1 MKSANRIL
9 LAALLVLARGA
20 EAQAPDP
27 RVEALLRRMTLE
39 EKVGEMTQL
48 DISAVTGVQGT
59 ATRAQVLDS
68 SKLEE
73 IVVQR
78 SVGSLLNVAGVALTP
93 RQWTD
98 INAMIQRFAERRRVP
113 VPVLYGIDAV
123 HGHQYMLG
131 ATIFPQN
138 IAMAATWNPMLVR
151 RANQITAYETRASGI
166 GWNFSPVLDLARQPL
181 WSRFFE
187 TFGEDV
193 YLTSVLGRE
202 AIEAEQASPIEAV
215 DSLLA
220 GRSMSM
226 VSAPASPSA
235 GPRGFSEVF
244 VAATGKH
251 FIGYSMPLSGRDRTS
266 AWIPDRQL
274 REFFLPSFQAAIN
287 AGVRTIMAN
296 SGEVNGVPV
305 HASRELLTDLLRTEL
320 GFRGVVVSDWEDINR
335 LVSVSHVART
345 RRDAVRMSINAGI
358 DMSMVPYNTLFIDDV
373 LALVHSGD
381 ITEARI
387 DESVRRILKLKIDLG
402 LFESPGPNPARLA
415 NAGSAPFA
423 AVSRRAAEE
432 AVTLVKN
439 DRGTLPLARGV
450 RILVTGP
457 GATSLPVQYGSW
469 TYTWQGTDTAM
480 YPKSVPNLLTALRTQ
495 FGADRVSYSAG
506 ATLTAEADISAA
518 VAAARNAD
526 VVIVALGE
534 PPVVEKPG
542 DIDDLALPDA
552 QLALARAM
560 EASGKPV
567 ILTVFESRPRTI
579 RTVVDGAQA
588 IVLGYLTG
596 PFGGEAIARVLAGDV
611 NPSGRLPFSY
621 PRNAGAIEH
630 YDRSASGELGINGP
644 TGGYNPEWA
653 FGYGLS
659 YTTFAYDSLTLAKG
673 TAGVRDTLVASVVVT
688 NTGRRAGMETVQV
701 YSRQLTASVT
711 PSMRRLRAFEKV
723 LLAPGERRVVTFR
736 IPVQRLAFVGR
747 DNRFAVEPGDF
758 ELMVGGKMVK
768 LVVE

>member
-1 MKSANRIL
+1 MRSLQRVVLVALVSAR
-9 LAALLVLARGA
+9 AAV
-20 EAQAPDP
+20 AQSPDP

-48 DISAVTGVQGT
+48 DISAVTQVTGT

-68 SKLEE
+68 AKLEE
-73 IVVQR
+73 IVVKR
-78 SVGSLLNVAGVALTP
+78 NVGSLLNVAGVALTP
-93 RQWTD
+93 KQWTD
-98 INAMIQRFAERRRVP
+98 ITTMIQRFAQRRRVP

-138 IAMAATWNPMLVR
+138 LAMAATWNPMLVR

-166 GWNFSPVLDLARQPL
+166 RWNFSPVLDLARQPL

-202 AIEAEQASPIEAV
+202 AIEAEQASPVAAV

-226 VSAPASPSA
+226 LSAPIAPAA
-235 GPRGFSEVF
+235 GARGFTSTY

-266 AWIPDRQL
+266 AWLPERQL
-274 REFFLPSFQAAIN
+274 RELFLPPFQAAID

-305 HASRELLTDLLRTEL
+305 HSSRELLTDLLRTEL

-335 LVSVSHVART
+335 LVTVTHVART

-373 LALVHSGD
+373 LDLVHSGD

-387 DESVRRILKLKIDLG
+387 DESVRRILKLKVDLG
-402 LFESPGPNPARLA
+402 LFEAPGPDTARLA
-415 NAGSAPFA
+415 NAGSSRFA

-439 DRGTLPLARGV
+439 DRGVLPLASGV
-450 RILVTGP
+450 KLLVTGP
-457 GATSLPVQYGSW
+457 GATSLPVQHGGW

-480 YPKSVPNLLTALRTQ
+480 YPKSVPTLLTALRTQ
-495 FGADRVSYSAG
+495 FGADRVTYAEGSS
-506 ATLTAEADISAA
+506 LTKVTGIAAA
-518 VAAARNAD
+518 VAAARDAD
-526 VVIVALGE
+526 VIIVALGE

-552 QLALARAM
+552 QLALTRAM
-560 EASGKPV
+560 EATGKPV

-579 RTVVDGAQA
+579 RTAVDSARG

-621 PRNAGAIEH
+621 PKNAAAIEH
-630 YDRSASGELGINGP
+630 YDRTASGELGISGP
-644 TGGYNPEWA
+644 TGGYNPEWE

-659 YTTFAYDSLTLAKG
+659 YTTFAYDSVSVAKG
-673 TAGVRDTLVASVVVT
+673 TLGVRDTVSVSVAVT
-688 NTGRRAGMETVQV
+688 NTGKRAGMEVVQV
-701 YSRQLTASVT
+701 YSRQLYASVT
-711 PSMRRLRAFEKV
+711 PAMRRLRAFEKV
-723 LLAPGERRVVTFR
+723 LLAPGERRMVTFR
-736 IPVQRLAFVGR
+736 IPVQRLGFVGR
-747 DNRFAVEPGDF
+747 DNRFVVETGDF
-758 ELMVGGKMVK
+758 ELMVGGKMAK
-768 LVVE
+768 LVIE